1 MKLPWG
7 VYLFH
12 AHLTGRGLNR
22 DGGLIWEGGAVF
34 NLEMT
39 MVSFLHKEL
48 EGKVE
53 KLKNKKDHV
62 VEDQN
67 QKRTS
72 SW

>member
-1 MKLPWG
+1 
-7 VYLFH
+7 
-12 AHLTGRGLNR
+12 
-22 DGGLIWEGGAVF
+22 
-34 NLEMT
+34 MT

-48 EGKVE
+48 EDKVE

-72 SW
+72 SWLINHPASVHKKFYNRD

>member
-1 MKLPWG
+1 M
-7 VYLFH
+7 
-12 AHLTGRGLNR
+12 R
-22 DGGLIWEGGAVF
+22 GGAVF

-39 MVSFLHKEL
+39 MVSFLYKEL
-48 EGKVE
+48 EYKVE

-62 VEDQN
+62 VEDPN